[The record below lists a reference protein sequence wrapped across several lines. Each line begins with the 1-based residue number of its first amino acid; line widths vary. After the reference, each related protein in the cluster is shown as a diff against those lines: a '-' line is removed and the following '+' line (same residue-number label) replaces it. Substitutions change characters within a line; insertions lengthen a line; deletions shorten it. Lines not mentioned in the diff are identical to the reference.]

1 MSQTIQA
8 ESKTKKVQTTLTYKQ
23 TKLNLSSIKQTDQ
36 TKGDMTKPSQVGKLK
51 QNADKDYKQTQCV
64 ESKKEFVSE
73 IPAVVTLPEIRRVLD
88 TEGVTKI
95 VMDLETSSR
104 GR

>member
-23 TKLNLSSIKQTDQ
+23 TNETNQ
-36 TKGDMTKPSQVGKLK
+36 TKGDMTKPSQAGKLK
-51 QNADKDYKQTQCV
+51 QNADKDYMQTQCV
-64 ESKKEFVSE
+64 GSKKEFVSE
-73 IPAVVTLPEIRRVLD
+73 IPAIVTLPEIRRVLD